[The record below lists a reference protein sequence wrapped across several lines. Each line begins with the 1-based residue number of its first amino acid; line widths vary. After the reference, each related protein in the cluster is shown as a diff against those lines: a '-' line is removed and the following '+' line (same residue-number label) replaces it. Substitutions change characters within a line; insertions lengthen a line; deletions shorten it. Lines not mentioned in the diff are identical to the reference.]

1 MAKSFVFVAV
11 LLFLSM
17 EATLFGT
24 AEALTMGESIR
35 DLAPKLQASGSLSS
49 GLKLDLPAEAHDFIS
64 RIRSKIDEDP
74 SILKQPASWDTLVSF
89 VELASAR
96 GKAAYKKASYSKKTP
111 VQKIVHH
118 LFEEAAD
125 DNDEQTG
132 DDNSLTEKLV
142 GDKPISK
149 SNPIGIVVFFF
160 VTLVL
165 IGGLRYLALFLTQK
179 HKDVDPIDYMIGTN
193 FTTGSLVAGLV
204 AGFSFS
210 FVDSIM
216 LYATM
221 IFMEGLLTKLPGA
234 NEENSY
240 AAYANIFSNLV
251 SGAVSASAGSVV
263 SESMNIDQSQATPFW
278 SQLAGALLGGI
289 IGLMLA
295 KLIPHTRRVRGT
307 GEVVSA
313 KADDADD
320 QADMK

>member
-1 MAKSFVFVAV
+1 MARSYVFVAV

-17 EATLFGT
+17 EGSMIGT
-24 AEALTMGESIR
+24 AEALTMGQTIQA
-35 DLAPKLQASGSLSS
+35 LAPRLQASRSLSS
-49 GLKLDLPAEAHDFIS
+49 GFKVDMPAEAHDFIS
-64 RIRSKIDEDP
+64 RVRSKIDENP
-74 SILKQPASWDTLVSF
+74 SILSQPASWENIVSF
-89 VELASAR
+89 VELAS
-96 GKAAYKKASYSKKTP
+96 KAVHKKASYAKKTP

-118 LFEEAAD
+118 LFEEDAAD
-125 DNDEQTG
+125 EH
-132 DDNSLTEKLV
+132 DDKSLTEKLV
-142 GDKPISK
+142 GEKPISK
-149 SNPIGIVVFFF
+149 SNPIGIVVFFL